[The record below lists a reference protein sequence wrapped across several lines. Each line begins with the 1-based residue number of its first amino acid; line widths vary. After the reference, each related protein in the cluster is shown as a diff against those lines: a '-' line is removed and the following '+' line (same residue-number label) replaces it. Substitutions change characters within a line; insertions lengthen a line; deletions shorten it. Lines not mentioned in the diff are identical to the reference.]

1 MRLRAEVSSQPTPT
15 SHQHSTA
22 WLIFSANLERR
33 SQPGPRGPPAITS
46 VSPRIRAS
54 RGHHNMEGGVCGRS
68 SGTRWPMHRGSG
80 FWGSDRVK
88 LNFVQGVV
96 SSLATSLASARVRFE
111 NGDGLADMG
120 IRMPSMSCSGLPMM
134 QTVFNFTVYNI
145 SALLTSQACSILQ
158 CGAQCCLAQGQEP
171 SPQRIYICTKSA
183 CVKCPVGPSH
193 SGTQL
198 NFWNAVHSR
207 LALSVSTQYG

>member
-120 IRMPSMSCSGLPMM
+120 IRMPPMSCSGLPMM

-145 SALLTSQACSILQ
+145 SALLTSMFDIAMW
-158 CGAQCCLAQGQEP
+158 GAVLPRPGARTFAAENL
-171 SPQRIYICTKSA
+171 CTKSA
-183 CVKCPVGPSH
+183 CVKCPVGPLH
-193 SGTQL
+193 STQL
-198 NFWNAVHSR
+198 LELEYCR